1 MSGEASTMDRVT
13 VNGNIEEGP
22 DHVGDKVED
31 PSDVITTI
39 KKFKESVSQNGT
51 SGNTAVSDAKRTDT
65 VNESDSENI
74 VDSKENAVQH
84 NGLVNDMASIDG
96 NDDKH
101 TDSTEHEKT
110 GNFPAEDH
118 CVKEDVMEI
127 DESKIDS
134 NIKDA
139 ESPMETDSTDDKVEE
154 CKQADSTNGPE
165 TTKNIQ
171 ENVQNNID
179 ERKSEQDEEKQKNKE
194 EMNNSDEGIVENNLA
209 QETSN
214 GNEESVTEQKIDASD
229 EVKIQNPK
237 STNKDLTNNDTES
250 CDSDKSEKNKLEIN
264 KEDCNSEIIN
274 DSEKK
279 DVEQTD
285 SSKESKE
292 NDTSK
297 GEETKKTDSSKEDGQ
312 ATTNDA
318 KSVDT
323 LTDEDG
329 SEFIITINEDDSS
342 SEKEEETVTEKGKEQ
357 PVVQPSRPPNKTQN
371 TQQKTDTKISSS
383 LLNSKVSKPIQQQ
396 YKPPPNVSASQLIRQ
411 ANPKSAKGGP
421 MQYYPIHHLQT
432 SSGTSQYMQS
442 VMVGGKSVLVPVS
455 SSAIAGNK
463 TQYLI
468 DPKNSLMSKKQS
480 PVATA
485 LNSKANTFTSP
496 LPVAPAKQGSGQKQE
511 TYSVQKGIE
520 TIERDADLPL
530 SSWEM
535 IDLVKWEIASH
546 KPDNTFWMGLCNVNK
561 KAELSAPSKFLF
573 DLGSD
578 IVKESAYKQ
587 ITQVQTK
594 KKEAGKLNDV
604 EKENLEKMKKVVKE
618 LEDKLSHMAMKQQK
632 CSCGFQT
639 ESENVMMFH
648 KEHPHMQPPLSPHGL
663 MTCAH
668 CNFETNDGTK
678 YSFHMESEHNMVGRV
693 YSKPAFWQCG
703 LCYYEHNSKNKL
715 TNHKWKCMKH
725 FKANQNQAPHHT
737 DINYC
742 LKNIYYKYQIKKPPP
757 PKPAPK
763 SVQQHNHNTRN
774 IKSPSIIQPRQAQ
787 GPLLANQLQQK
798 SFPRPAIRAATQ
810 IPGVVYSNQATALS
824 IRQNKNPPRL
834 PLNNQNV
841 RNPMQ
846 VVVRPPVA
854 YKGNTTVN
862 QLLMQAKGTI
872 QAQKSPQ
879 PVVNKAQPKPAK
891 QAGGPTFEVCEIC
904 GGYVKDR
911 MSLRIHFFYAHKID
925 IPQHVF
931 NRDLAP
937 LLCEV
942 CKARFWTTQGLSK
955 HRLATQHSA
964 VAPPKQ
970 SSVTVTGDNT
980 CWICHQ
986 RQANLYTHLLQFHR
1000 LSTGECMLLKRCM
1013 FCGSLSNNR
1022 KDLEIHMAAAHG
1034 VLIKG
1039 ASNPPSTA
1047 ARPPP
1052 AKQPAPKTVVVG
1064 PKTSVTTTS
1073 GKGSGLVRNNFCVF
1087 CCKQFQDNTQLT
1099 LHCLGT
1105 HATCSSCGMVVAKN
1119 SDLKTHVCRSGSVRN
1134 CPLCGVKNL
1143 KPNAYTRHIST
1154 FHLKKCFVHL
1164 KRISQRQIKEATRRK
1179 EPILPVAGTVVI
1191 DLRPPEDRKRSAV
1204 EEEDNI
1210 YVPDIKRM
1218 KQNENTVGIVNMEG
1232 KKQHHQEIME
1242 SDEQA
1247 HKENKEEPMDGN
1259 NEQPKVGNA
1268 TEEPKERNA
1277 TEEPKEGN
1285 ASEDP
1290 KEGNAS
1296 EDPKEGNASE
1306 DPKEGNPSEDPKEGN
1321 PSEDPKEGNPSED
1334 PKEGN
1339 LSEDLKEGN
1348 VGEEPKEGNVGKE
1361 PQEGSN
1367 EQPNEGNPSEELQEG
1382 SHEEPMDE
1390 TTEDP
1395 KESEQIS
1402 EQCKEEDSDADKETN
1417 DKSEDISQTKD
1428 DGNDDKVVTQ

>member
-1 MSGEASTMDRVT
+1 MSASPMDSIV

-22 DHVGDKVED
+22 AHVGGKVED
-31 PSDVITTI
+31 QEDLITSI
-39 KKFKESVSQNGT
+39 KKLKEISSQNGT
-51 SGNTAVSDAKRTDT
+51 DENAAVP
-65 VNESDSENI
+65 ESDDGKAPS
-74 VDSKENAVQH
+74 SKENAVKE
-84 NGLVNDMASIDG
+84 NGINTSIVSSDEE
-96 NDDKH
+96 NSKH
-101 TDSTEHEKT
+101 TEITECGKKEGT
-110 GNFPAEDH
+110 PAEDN
-118 CVKEDVMEI
+118 CVKEHAVEVNDGK
-127 DESKIDS
+127 SDS
-134 NIKDA
+134 ITNDA
-139 ESPMETDSTDDKVEE
+139 ESPMETDT
-154 CKQADSTNGPE
+154 
-165 TTKNIQ
+165 TTKNTQDDATTKDTQDDATTKDTQDDATTKDKQDSNIQ
-171 ENVQNNID
+171 SSMDGMKPGSGEN
-179 ERKSEQDEEKQKNKE
+179 EEKHKLNNEAEEKLNEGDAKN
-194 EMNNSDEGIVENNLA
+194 NTA
-209 QETSN
+209 QETDKPGVERLSS
-214 GNEESVTEQKIDASD
+214 EENRSVCD
-229 EVKIQNPK
+229 EGQSSLKDEIATPNPES
-237 STNKDLTNNDTES
+237 STNNNATS
-250 CDSDKSEKNKLEIN
+250 GKSDKQ
-264 KEDCNSEIIN
+264 IIS

-279 DVEQTD
+279 VLKVSEGDQHQNSSKVEESSEENDSKQGNFKIKDAPAEEKSKVND
-285 SSKESKE
+285 SSKE
-292 NDTSK
+292 
-297 GEETKKTDSSKEDGQ
+297 GEQKVNKDS
-312 ATTNDA
+312 

-329 SEFIITINEDDSS
+329 SEFIITINEDDSG
-342 SEKEEETVTEKGKEQ
+342 SEKEEEVVTDKTIIQ
-357 PVVQPSRPPNKTQN
+357 PVPTNTQNIPQKSDAKVTSLKSNIQNSKPAKQQQQPKTQ
-371 TQQKTDTKISSS
+371 I
-383 LLNSKVSKPIQQQ
+383 
-396 YKPPPNVSASQLIRQ
+396 VSATQVVSQTT
-411 ANPKSAKGGP
+411 SAQGGP
-421 MQYYPIHHLQT
+421 LQYYPIHQIQT
-432 SSGTSQYMQS
+432 STGTSQYMQS

-455 SSAIAGNK
+455 SSAIAGNS

-468 DPKNSLMSKKQS
+468 DPKNSVMSKKPS
-480 PVATA
+480 MAA
-485 LNSKANTFTSP
+485 GMNLKSKTFTP
-496 LPVAPAKQGSGQKQE
+496 PQPVKQLSGQKQE
-511 TYSVQKGIE
+511 TYSVQRGIE

-648 KEHPHMQPPLSPHGL
+648 KEHPHMRPPLNPHGL
-663 MTCAH
+663 MSCAH

-763 SVQQHNHNTRN
+763 PAPKTAPQHNHNTRN
-774 IKSPSIIQPRQAQ
+774 ITRPPAVIQPRQAQ

-798 SFPRPAIRAATQ
+798 NLPRPAIRAATQ
-810 IPGVVYSNQATALS
+810 IPGVVYSNQATALANQ
-824 IRQNKNPPRL
+824 QNRNPPRL
-834 PLNNQNV
+834 PVNNRNV

-846 VVVRPPVA
+846 VVVRPPVT

-862 QLLMQAKGTI
+862 QLLMQAKGSN
-872 QAQKSPQ
+872 QVQRPQ
-879 PVVNKAQPKPAK
+879 QPITKKPPPPKP
-891 QAGGPTFEVCEIC
+891 AGGPTFEVCEIC

-931 NRDLAP
+931 NRDMAP

-955 HRLATQHSA
+955 HRLATQHNA
-964 VAPPKQ
+964 GTPKQ
-970 SSVTVTGDNT
+970 SSATVTGDNT

-1039 ASNPPSTA
+1039 ANNPSSTA
-1047 ARPPP
+1047 AAKPPP
-1052 AKQPAPKTVVVG
+1052 KQPAPKTVVVG
-1064 PKTSVTTTS
+1064 PKTSVTTTG

-1087 CCKQFQDNTQLT
+1087 CCKQFPDNTQLT
-1099 LHCLGT
+1099 LHCLST
-1105 HATCSSCGMVVAKN
+1105 HATCSSCGMVVAQN

-1134 CPLCGVKNL
+1134 CPMCGVKNL

-1154 FHLKKCFVHL
+1154 FHLKKCFVRL
-1164 KRISQRQIKEATRRK
+1164 KRMSPRQIKEATRRRA
-1179 EPILPVAGTVVI
+1179 PVLPVAGTVVI
-1191 DLRPPEDRKRSAV
+1191 DLRPPEDRKRSAS
-1204 EEEDNI
+1204 EEANENI

-1218 KQNENTVGIVNMEG
+1218 KQSEVIPEG
-1232 KKQHHQEIME
+1232 QKETKEHHEEMMDESSQQLHKKT
-1242 SDEQA
+1242 SDE
-1247 HKENKEEPMDGN
+1247 PMEAS
-1259 NEQPKVGNA
+1259 NEKPK
-1268 TEEPKERNA
+1268 
-1277 TEEPKEGN
+1277 
-1285 ASEDP
+1285 
-1290 KEGNAS
+1290 
-1296 EDPKEGNASE
+1296 
-1306 DPKEGNPSEDPKEGN
+1306 
-1321 PSEDPKEGNPSED
+1321 
-1334 PKEGN
+1334 
-1339 LSEDLKEGN
+1339 
-1348 VGEEPKEGNVGKE
+1348 
-1361 PQEGSN
+1361 QESN
-1367 EQPNEGNPSEELQEG
+1367 EQ
-1382 SHEEPMDE
+1382 
-1390 TTEDP
+1390 TEKNCAANKD
-1395 KESEQIS
+1395 
-1402 EQCKEEDSDADKETN
+1402 TN
-1417 DKSEDISQTKD
+1417 DKSEDDSPTKD
-1428 DGNDDKVVTQ
+1428 DNNSEKVIPE